1 MEGEIAEYS
10 LGKVTS
16 SEAGKGEPLGG
27 LKRLP
32 PLYFKKGGWVG
43 KLK

>member
-1 MEGEIAEYS
+1 MDEIAEHF
-10 LGKVTS
+10 LGGDES
-16 SEAGKGEPLGG
+16 SEAGKRRPLGD

-32 PLYFKKGGWVG
+32 PLHLKKGGWVG